1 MPKKPEYLLTMHYRK
16 KKGYIK
22 DPETGKRIPAMV
34 EAGGPSLT
42 RAIYKLANTP
52 IGMLKLPEL
61 KQLAKPIIREAKLRF
76 RKLEEAGLEESP
88 AYQFILDKKVNLSAA
103 GTDINAIRKN
113 VMKAYDFLHT
123 STSIVENAA
132 NYIKKIET
140 WFPGT
145 TKDERKDIWDAIRR
159 LEDLH
164 PEKFRSY
171 DIEYSKIGKIVK
183 STGYSADEIVA
194 KYEALIKEAQER
206 ELAEARE
213 LTKEGRS
220 PLLKGNS
227 I

>member
-1 MPKKPEYLLTMHYRK
+1 MPKKPEYLTTVQYRK
-16 KKGYIK
+16 RDGEEVVPKGLS
-22 DPETGKRIPAMV
+22 A
-34 EAGGPSLT
+34 SL
-42 RAIYKLANTP
+42 YKLASTP
-52 IGMLKLPEL
+52 IGAYSLKEL
-61 KQLAKPIIREAKLRF
+61 KSIARPIIREAKLRM
-76 RKLEEAGLEESP
+76 RELEKAGLEESP
-88 AYQFILDKKVNLSAA
+88 AYQFVLHKGINLTAA

-113 VMKAYDFLHT
+113 VMKAFDFLHT
-123 STSIVENAA
+123 STSTVENAA
-132 NYIKKIET
+132 RYSRLIDE

-145 TKDERKDIWDAIRR
+145 SKEERQPIWEAIRR

-171 DIEYSKIGKIVK
+171 DIEYSKIGKIAS

-194 KYEALIKEAQER
+194 RYETLIKEAEER

-213 LTKEGRS
+213 LSKEGRS